1 MTGKTTMTDGEGPGV
16 RAERSLNKRWQV
28 FGGIYAVV
36 ATALVVGLMMG
47 RRDPAAGFPPFTH
60 EAGLAGAI
68 LLPALTLV
76 TMWVGLRLADEF
88 QRRLVVD
95 SWAAGFVA
103 TMLGTISWV
112 FLIIGG
118 VVPEPPLRALV
129 GTVLLGAGVT
139 VMAAI
144 FWLKWRRS

>member
-1 MTGKTTMTDGEGPGV
+1 MTDGEGPGV
-16 RAERSLNKRWQV
+16 RAERSCNKRWRV
-28 FGGIYAVV
+28 FGGVYAVV

-60 EAGLAGAI
+60 EAGPAGAI

-88 QRRLVVD
+88 HRRLVVD

-118 VVPEPPLRALV
+118 VAPEPPLRALA
-129 GTVLLGAGVT
+129 GTVMLGAGVT
-139 VMAAI
+139 VMVTI
-144 FWLKWRRS
+144 FLLKWRRS